1 MGKDYYAYMK
11 EHSDWE
17 NWIDSMFLQM
27 GIPQD
32 IKGYDYLMAAVVMA
46 TEEPELMHI
55 MTREFYPRLADM
67 FNTTP
72 SRVER
77 SIRHAIELAWSNGS
91 PRVLTTAFGYTVGA
105 DKGKP
110 TNGNFIAVM
119 SNKLRRAY
127 Y

>member
-1 MGKDYYAYMK
+1 MCKDYYTYMK

-27 GIPQD
+27 GIPQG

-46 TEEPELMHI
+46 TEEPELIHT

-77 SIRHAIELAWSNGS
+77 AIRHAIKLAWFNGS
-91 PRVLTTAFGYTVGA
+91 LKVLTDTFGYTVSV

-110 TNGNFIAVM
+110 TNSNFIAVM